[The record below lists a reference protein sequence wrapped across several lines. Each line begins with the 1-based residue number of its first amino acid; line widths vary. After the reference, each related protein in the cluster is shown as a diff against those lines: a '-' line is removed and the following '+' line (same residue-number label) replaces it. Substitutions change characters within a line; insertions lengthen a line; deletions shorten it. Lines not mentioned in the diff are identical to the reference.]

1 MIYDY
6 LSQVLS
12 LIPEETISGL
22 EGAIDTS
29 INKNVSGIEDSEKI
43 SSLGKKA
50 KIKIFQHTIFFKN
63 C

>member
-43 SSLGKKA
+43 SSLGKRT
-50 KIKIFQHTIFFKN
+50 KINILQDIICFN